1 MIKKL
6 VEKVSKLK
14 VQNKQVDE
22 DLRKAMYKNK
32 ALKAKLHIEYKVK
45 ITTVKPSLLFISEIL
60 PKKVFTKV
68 TS

>member
-22 DLRKAMYKNK
+22 DLRKAMCKNK

-45 ITTVKPSLLFISEIL
+45 ITTVKPILLLSLNSSR
-60 PKKVFTKV
+60 KKHSHLK
-68 TS
+68 

>member
-45 ITTVKPSLLFISEIL
+45 ITNSKTKFIVYL
-60 PKKVFTKV
+60 
-68 TS
+68 